1 MANETQR
8 SRLRITFTRDETL
21 KYIGHLDMARTWQ
34 RILRRADLPLAYS
47 EGFNPQPKITF
58 ATALPVGCTSA
69 QEVMD
74 VVLSP
79 ACEVSDVRV
88 RLTRTLPPGME
99 LTSIEPV
106 DVRAPALQ
114 TQLIAAEF
122 LIVVDKAL
130 FDELV
135 DRVQAF
141 LAATEVMRDRRGK
154 AYNLRPLV
162 QALSLERESDRVVIR
177 SRLQSTDSGTGRPDE
192 LARALGLDPALVR
205 IHRTRLIFEFDESS
219 NRPVDKPL

>member
-1 MANETQR
+1 
-8 SRLRITFTRDETL
+8 
-21 KYIGHLDMARTWQ
+21 
-34 RILRRADLPLAYS
+34 
-47 EGFNPQPKITF
+47 
-58 ATALPVGCTSA
+58 
-69 QEVMD
+69 
-74 VVLSP
+74 
-79 ACEVSDVRV
+79 
-88 RLTRTLPPGME
+88 ME

-205 IHRTRLIFEFDESS
+205 MHRTRLIFQFDPLTNDQTI